1 MNSKGLSMINTEST
15 CCAQVAMK
23 ANLPVLLASAVI
35 LLLTSVATAQPAEK
49 KPVYQD
55 PTLSIRVR
63 VDDLMSRMTLK
74 EIVGQLN
81 MPCLYVEQLG
91 KDIPAKLEG
100 CRRFAEGTHT
110 DEI

>member
-1 MNSKGLSMINTEST
+1 MSVPNIPENPFQSMNSKGLSMINTEST

-55 PTLSIRVR
+55 PTLTIRVR
-63 VDDLMSRMTLK
+63 VDDLMSRMTQ
-74 EIVGQLN
+74 IGRAHV
-81 MPCLYVEQLG
+81 
-91 KDIPAKLEG
+91 
-100 CRRFAEGTHT
+100 
-110 DEI
+110 